1 MASVL
6 PPLPATFQAG
16 AVRWWLPVVIH
27 TQGILAA
34 TGLVALVVY
43 RKLGV
48 AILRRA
54 WFNLDLVWAIA
65 LVATGLLTLLL

>member
-1 MASVL
+1 M
-6 PPLPATFQAG
+6 
-16 AVRWWLPVVIH
+16 
-27 TQGILAA
+27 